1 MTQGKRVWTNLHTK
15 DLSEAVKKAAEVAN
29 DPLSKPTDIARN
41 DVERFVQYKQR
52 MSEYSRNSAITKKQA
67 LLKLLKEFP
76 DHSTTATIST
86 AQIESFYRK
95 LQSNVS
101 ESTAQGYIM
110 TLRSFFQWAV
120 NVERTRIDNP
130 VLAVKLARCDKAART
145 EWCAKHLKDKL
156 IKEATSD
163 ELRFILYCGFDA
175 GLRRNEISEARRDW
189 FDLNA
194 GLLHVRKA
202 EKAPRLREGELP
214 FLIKDRDERTIPLT
228 DAFKNFLKSYLE
240 GLEPLDFVLYPDIK
254 HDQWRYRYDFRRPF
268 TDYMKQQGAAWVTPH
283 VMRHTFAS
291 ILASAGIFHIQ
302 DFRVARHLG
311 RVTSKD
317 LSRVEWLG
325 DRVDVVQRHYAKLA
339 SSDRDI
345 EALS

>member
-1 MTQGKRVWTNLHTK
+1 MKNLYLRKGGYWFSKMTRGHRVWTNLHTK
-15 DLSEAVKKAAEVAN
+15 DLSEAVKKACEVAN
-29 DPLSKPTDIARN
+29 DPLSKPTDTAKN
-41 DVERFVQYKQR
+41 DVDRFVQYKQR
-52 MSEYSRNSAITKKQA
+52 MGEYSRNSAITKKQA

-76 DHSTTATIST
+76 THSTTATISI
-86 AQIESFYRK
+86 AQIDTVYRK
-95 LQSNVS
+95 LQSSVS

-194 GLLHVRKA
+194 GLLHIRKA
-202 EKAPRLREGELP
+202 EKPPRLREGELS

-228 DAFKNFLKSYLE
+228 DAFKNFLKPYLE

-254 HDQWRYRYDFRRPF
+254 HGLWRYRYDFRRPF
-268 TDYMKQQGAAWVTPH
+268 TDYMKQQGAVWVTPH

-291 ILASAGIFHIQ
+291 ILASAGVSIFKI
-302 DFRVARHLG
+302 
-311 RVTSKD
+311 S
-317 LSRVEWLG
+317 EWLG

-339 SSDRDI
+339 SGDRDI